1 MKIISFA
8 ETTPAL
14 LAGAKT
20 VTRRE
25 WTEKH
30 ARSFKAGELVQAWSK
45 GPRVKGAKRV
55 GTIRLTATPYQ
66 EMSDCV
72 PFEDYDAEGFTYL
85 ADHGLTLF
93 GGLTTREVWVTW
105 RMDPH
110 PLWVVRFELVEVL

>member
-30 ARSFKAGELVQAWSK
+30 ARSFKAGEEVQAWSK

-55 GTIRLTATPYQ
+55 GTIRLTAAPYL
-66 EMSDCV
+66 EESV
-72 PFEDYDAEGFTYL
+72 AAPIEDYDAEGFTYL
-85 ADHGLTLF
+85 AEHGMTLF
-93 GGLTTREVWVTW
+93 GGSRPQDVWDSWMVSS
-105 RMDPH
+105 R